1 MQTTLRIN
9 ERVYRR
15 AKAKS
20 SELGLSLTR
29 FFEEAVEDRL
39 ARLDQRLPGRIEL
52 PVSSAKGPM
61 LSEAEYRR
69 RLAAADREDD
79 CRKHL

>member
-1 MQTTLRIN
+1 MQTTLRIDDDI
-9 ERVYRR
+9 YRR

-39 ARLDQRLPGRIEL
+39 LRLEERPAKRIVL
-52 PVSSAKGPM
+52 PVSSVSGPPM
-61 LSEAEYRR
+61 SNEEFKRRVEQAE
-69 RLAAADREDD
+69 LEDD
-79 CRKHL
+79 LESLK